1 MRRILN
7 IAALLAF
14 FAASCSPQPAPVAEP
29 TSISAPE
36 LLPSPTAV
44 QHAPEIRFALIG
56 EAPASPINVWALFD
70 EAGASYTNYAL
81 MSGSWPRLFRTLPSD
96 SSLQPF
102 AAQGMP
108 SPVAQENELYSA
120 TVSLRTDLKWTD
132 GSPFSAE
139 DVAFTTN
146 TAIAFELSYDW
157 QRHYDPNFL
166 LRAEALD
173 PYTVKFH
180 FKQKPGVAVWQYG
193 VLQAP
198 IVQKAYW
205 ENAIGDALGAMPSK
219 ELLGQIE
226 DARAYLATVQSS
238 VDELTLQFAA
248 MQRAGQANREIQ
260 GQLARRTAE
269 LGFAKNSLDDLL
281 AEKNAL
287 TAAAHQK
294 LFQLDSENEPTLG
307 PWLLDSQETDI
318 WVSIPNPDYSGWFG
332 APNFDRAVYRFYPD
346 EQSALT
352 AFQND
357 QVDFVLSQTLSD
369 AQIAGAKSTPSYSA
383 RFLVFNPLNTRLAD
397 PSLRSA
403 LNCMID
409 RSVLAAEILQNKAMP
424 FEDFVLSSQWHD
436 ASLKDPCSGMDR
448 TARIEYA
455 VQLLKTAGYSWSVE
469 PGSDSAG
476 QGLLLSSGE
485 AFAPIALLAP
495 LEREDALR
503 SAAARYIAGQAQY
516 LGIPLTV
523 QETSLDEVV
532 YAVYSSQ
539 KYDAALMGWRLSEH
553 PAYLCEWVGGG
564 NPYLYNGSRFQ
575 PMCDALAFESEMDAA
590 RQIVGQVESGLM
602 AELPLLPL
610 FTVAQVDVYD
620 GISYPVQNVLNGWA
634 GFYGAPS
641 YAIPSP

>member
-7 IAALLAF
+7 IAALLAI
-14 FAASCSPQPAPVAEP
+14 FAASCSPRPVSVAEP

-36 LLPSPTAV
+36 ILPSPTVV

-56 EAPASPINVWALFD
+56 EAPASPINVWELFD
-70 EAGASYTNYAL
+70 EAGASYINYAL
-81 MSGSWPRLFRTLPSD
+81 LSGSWPRLFHILPSD

-102 AAQGMP
+102 TAQGMP
-108 SPVAQENELYSA
+108 SPITQENELYSA

-139 DVAFTTN
+139 DVAFTAN

-157 QRHYDPNFL
+157 QRQYDPNFL
-166 LRAEALD
+166 LRAEAVD

-193 VLQAP
+193 ILQAP

-205 ENAIGDALGAMPSK
+205 ENSIGDALRAMPSA

-226 DARAYLATVQSS
+226 DARTYLATVQSS

-269 LGFAKNSLDDLL
+269 LGFAKNSLEDLL

-294 LFQLDSENEPTLG
+294 LFQMGNENEPTLG
-307 PWLLDSQETDI
+307 PWLLDSQETDA
-318 WVSIPNPDYSGWFG
+318 WVNVPNPDYSSRFG

-346 EQSALT
+346 EQSALA

-357 QVDFVLSQTLSD
+357 QVDFVLSQSLSD
-369 AQIAGAKSTPSYSA
+369 VQIAGAKSNPSYSA
-383 RFLVFNPLNTRLAD
+383 RFLVFNPVNARLAD

-409 RSVLAAEILQNKAMP
+409 RSALAAEILQSKVMP

-448 TARIEYA
+448 TARVEYA

-469 PGSDSAG
+469 PGPESAG
-476 QGLLLSSGE
+476 QGLLLSTGE
-485 AFAPIALLAP
+485 VFAPVGLLAP
-495 LEREDALR
+495 LAEEDALR
-503 SAAARYIAGQAQY
+503 SAAAGYIAGQAQY

-539 KYDAALMGWRLSEH
+539 KYDAALMGWRLSEY

-564 NPYLYNGSRFQ
+564 NLFLYNGSRFRST
-575 PMCDALAFESEMDAA
+575 CDALALESEMDAA
-590 RQIVGQVESGLM
+590 RQLVGQLESGLM

-610 FTVAQVDVYD
+610 FTAAQVDVYD
-620 GISYPVQNVLNGWA
+620 GISYPTQNILNGWA

>member
-7 IAALLAF
+7 LAALLSI

-29 TSISAPE
+29 TSISAPQI
-36 LLPSPTAV
+36 LPSPTAI

-56 EAPASPINVWALFD
+56 EAPASPINVWELFD
-70 EAGASYTNYAL
+70 EAGASYNNYAL
-81 MSGSWPRLFRTLPSD
+81 LSGSWPRIFYIQPSD
-96 SSLQPF
+96 SSLQPL

-108 SPVAQENELYSA
+108 SPVTQENELYSA

-139 DVAFTTN
+139 DVAFTAN
-146 TAIAFELSYDW
+146 TAIAFELGYDW
-157 QRHYDPNFL
+157 QRYYDPNFL

-180 FKQKPGVAVWQYG
+180 FKQEPGVAVWQYG
-193 VLQAP
+193 ILQAP

-205 ENAIGDALGAMPSK
+205 ESAISDSLSAMPSA

-248 MQRAGQANREIQ
+248 LQRAGQANREIQ

-281 AEKNAL
+281 AEKSTL

-294 LFQLDSENEPTLG
+294 LFQLNNENEPTLG
-307 PWLLDSQETDI
+307 PWLSDSQETDT
-318 WVSIPNPDYSGWFG
+318 WVNVPNPDYSSWFG

-346 EQSALT
+346 EQSALA
-352 AFQND
+352 AFQNG
-357 QVDFVLSQTLSD
+357 QVDFVLSPTLSD
-369 AQIAGAKSTPSYSA
+369 AQIAGAKSNPSYSA
-383 RFLVFNPLNTRLAD
+383 RFLVFNPLNPRLAD

-409 RSVLAAEILQNKAMP
+409 RSALTAEVLQNKAMP
-424 FEDFVLSSQWHD
+424 FERFVLSSQWHD
-436 ASLKDPCSGMDR
+436 AETKDPCSGMDR
-448 TARIEYA
+448 PARIEYA
-455 VQLLKTAGYSWSVE
+455 VQLLKSAGYSWSVE
-469 PGSDSAG
+469 PGIDSAG
-476 QGLLLSSGE
+476 QGLLLSTGE
-485 AFAPIALLAP
+485 AFAAIGLLAP
-495 LEREDALR
+495 VEEEDALR
-503 SAAARYIAGQAQY
+503 SAAARYVAGQAQY
-516 LGIPLTV
+516 LGVPVIV
-523 QETSLDEVV
+523 QEMSLGEVV

-539 KYDAALMGWRLSEH
+539 KYDTALIGWRLSEH
-553 PAYLCEWVGGG
+553 PAYLCEWVGGE
-564 NPYLYNGSRFQ
+564 NPFLYNGSRFQ
-575 PMCDALAFESEMDAA
+575 PACDALAIESEMDAA
-590 RQIVGQVESGLM
+590 RQLVGQVESGLM

-610 FTVAQVDVYD
+610 FTVAQVEVYD
-620 GISYPVQNVLNGWA
+620 GISYPAQNILNGWA